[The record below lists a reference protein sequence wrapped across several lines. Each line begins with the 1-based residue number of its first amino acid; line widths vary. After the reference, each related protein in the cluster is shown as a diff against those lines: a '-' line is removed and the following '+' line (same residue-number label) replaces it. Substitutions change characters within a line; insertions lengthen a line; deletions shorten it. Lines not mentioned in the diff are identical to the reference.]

1 MNQFLELVAAQVS
14 ADVRALPAQLRRGHA
29 ARRVE
34 RCRNIGEL
42 RDLARRVVPRAMFDF
57 VDGAAADEVTRRRNE
72 EDFARIALAP
82 QVLVDVSAVDLRTT
96 VLGQLVELPLLAAP
110 TGLTG
115 LTHHRGEVAIARA
128 AHAAGSVS
136 VLSAMAS
143 YTIEEVAA
151 ASPGPMWF
159 QLYMWRD
166 RGLVRELIARARV
179 AGHLALVV
187 TVDVPFAGAR
197 ERDKRNGFGI
207 PPRVTLRSLA
217 QGLTRPGW
225 SADFVRRPR
234 MSVANAARHG
244 GGPTDA
250 RSLTEYV
257 DSQFDPTVTWD
268 DIGWV
273 REQWDGP
280 VVVKGIL
287 RADDAAMAVRAG
299 ASAVI
304 VSNHGGRQL
313 DHAPSSIAALPAI
326 VDTVGQEAEIYLDG
340 GIRRGSDIV
349 KALAMGARACL
360 AGRALVYGLGA
371 GGDRGAEWALKLLTQ
386 ELQLAM
392 ALVGCPSVQALDRS
406 WLQAPVAPLGD
417 VPGKVVSS

>member
-1 MNQFLELVAAQVS
+1 MNQFLELVAAQLY
-14 ADVRALPAQLRRGHA
+14 ADVRAFPAQLQRGHST
-29 ARRVE
+29 RRVE

-42 RDLARRVVPRAMFDF
+42 RALARRVVPRAMFDF

-82 QVLVDVSAVDLRTT
+82 HVLVDVSAVDLRTT
-96 VLGQLVELPLLAAP
+96 VLGQRVELPLLAAP

-115 LTHHRGEVAIARA
+115 LTHYRGEVAIARA

-151 ASPGPMWF
+151 ASAGPMWF

-166 RGLVRELIARARV
+166 RGLVGDLIARARA
-179 AGHLALVV
+179 AGCLALVV
-187 TVDVPFAGAR
+187 TVDVPLAGAR

-234 MSVANAARHG
+234 MSVANAAGHG

-268 DIGWV
+268 DIAWV

-299 ASAVI
+299 AGAVI

-326 VDTVGQEAEIYLDG
+326 VDAVGQEAEIYLDS

-349 KALAMGARACL
+349 KALALGARACL
-360 AGRALVYGLGA
+360 AGRALIYGLGA
-371 GGDRGAEWALKLLTQ
+371 GGDRGAEWALQLLTQ

-406 WLQAPVAPLGD
+406 WLQAPVAPRGD
-417 VPGKVVSS
+417 VPGEVVSS